1 MDLSFSNH
9 CHGCGA
15 KYVEDQLLFVDG
27 EYWCRSCLW
36 DRFYTKIGGL
46 FYCAYNWEQFMNQYP
61 DGMDQLRQIFRKEPL
76 TGANRLEEYVSEN
89 LEDYCDYILDFGDN
103 ERLIKATF
111 DEIRRL
117 SDEQIN

>member
-9 CHGCGA
+9 CHGCGT

-46 FYCAYNWEQFMNQYP
+46 FYVAYNWDQFIDRYP
-61 DGMDQLRQIFRKEPL
+61 DGEEQMKKIAKLEPI
-76 TGANRLEEYVSEN
+76 TGNDRFEEYVSEN
-89 LEDYCDYILDFGDN
+89 LEDYCDFILDFGDN
-103 ERLIKATF
+103 ERLIRTVLDAVG
-111 DEIRRL
+111 RL
-117 SDEQIN
+117 VR